1 MSPGR
6 RGRIVV
12 GIDGSPSSLQAL
24 RWAAHEAEL
33 RKANLKVVHAVQ
45 LYVSRLGLP
54 TSPRVFSPDVRYPAD
69 LLAAGRKLLDGEIA
83 QLGRAE
89 QGVEVSSEL
98 VRYPPEVALVEE
110 SEQAELLVLGC
121 RRRRLLPRLI
131 RRSLAEQC
139 AKAAHCP
146 VVVVGAQADV

>member
-1 MSPGR
+1 M
-6 RGRIVV
+6 

-33 RKANLKVVHAVQ
+33 RQANLKVVHAVQ

-89 QGVEVSSEL
+89 QRSGGQQRTGPLPSGKWHWS
-98 VRYPPEVALVEE
+98 RRASKPNSWY
-110 SEQAELLVLGC
+110 LGAGDAGSC
-121 RRRRLLPRLI
+121 R
-131 RRSLAEQC
+131 A
-139 AKAAHCP
+139 
-146 VVVVGAQADV
+146 